1 MGEIE
6 STFRESCTIEVL
18 NFSSFRKL
26 YLSFQKPVSYLRAF
40 AVYDLLSSYTL
51 ETKFPLSM
59 YAYRTNRMDL
69 SSFSWGSSSV
79 NLNLYR
85 ARCQGISPNQNALSR
100 DFSESEDVVK
110 RFHPI
115 RMRCQE
121 IFPYQNNFSKDFSH
135 SKCVVKGFH
144 PIKICCQEISPNLSA
159 WYLEFSWRTV
169 RKQNLLVI
177 V

>member
-1 MGEIE
+1 M
-6 STFRESCTIEVL
+6 EVL

-85 ARCQGISPNQNALSR
+85 ARCQGISPNQNALPR
-100 DFSESEDVVK
+100 DFSESKYVIK
-110 RFHPI
+110 GFHPI
-115 RMRCQE
+115 RMRCRG
-121 IFPYQNNFSKDFSH
+121 IFPNQNKLSKNFSQ
-135 SKCVVKGFH
+135 SKCAVKGFH
-144 PIKICCQEISPNLSA
+144 PIKIRCQEISPNLSD

-169 RKQNLLVI
+169 TKQNLLLI